1 MRAFAAGLA
10 TLLSFTATST
20 AQEAQ
25 APLLVFYDIPIHWI
39 EPAHRA
45 LRDFSRRHRD
55 NLDCFVTSLTQQE
68 DGAFTV
74 SFSPRATVTET
85 EDAITITR
93 PTTCGLGE
101 SFHFDAEGRLTRHNY
116 MRH

>member
-1 MRAFAAGLA
+1 MPA
-10 TLLSFTATST
+10 
-20 AQEAQ
+20 
-25 APLLVFYDIPIHWI
+25 FYDIPIHWI

-45 LRDFSRRHRD
+45 LRDFSTRHRN
-55 NLDCFVTSLTQQE
+55 NLDCFVAYLTQQE

-101 SFHFDAEGRLTRHNY
+101 SFHFDAEGRLPRHHY
-116 MRH
+116 KRH